1 MNIEAFLDIER
12 RGPSQ
17 DGGRLQAKRRPTAMR
32 IGLALS
38 LVSCG
43 FPRPADL
50 GGLDAGIADGSTD
63 GGGSDCH
70 ADDDCHDPTRSVC
83 VFGQCVSP
91 AAACQQAGNERIVFL
106 SNRGG
111 ALEIWG
117 AYANGGGPT
126 RLASGIVADGNV
138 APSPDGALLAFV
150 QQSSTNSNNSIVTVD
165 AFGRN
170 LHGIAGTFDQASY
183 VEWSPDGTGLV
194 VAGRSSE
201 QTPVSTVYA
210 VKRDGHEQQ
219 LMGFADSAALN
230 SDPTWA
236 PDSTRVAFVSKSPT
250 QLLEIG
256 IWIVNADGTH
266 GTSTEEQ
273 SFLANSPN
281 YLTPRWAP
289 SGAAIAYLST
299 EKGNPD
305 IVLKQLN
312 GSAGHLLATPDNESD
327 LAWSHDSS
335 KIAFVRASGASRT
348 IWVMNADGSAPTSL
362 TAGEHPR
369 WSPDDKS
376 ILFDTSRDGNREIY
390 RMNSDGTNPVNLTND
405 PGDDS
410 QAEWTAC
417 PN

>member
-1 MNIEAFLDIER
+1 MNTKAFFDIER
-12 RGPSQ
+12 RRPLG
-17 DGGRLQAKRRPTAMR
+17 DGGGLRAKRRSATMR

-43 FPRPADL
+43 FPRPADV
-50 GGLDAGIADGSTD
+50 GGPDAGTADGGTD
-63 GGGSDCH
+63 GVGSDCR
-70 ADDDCHDPTRSVC
+70 ADVDCHDPTRSVC
-83 VFGQCVSP
+83 VFGQCLSP

-111 ALEIWG
+111 ALEIYG
-117 AYANGGGPT
+117 AYANGGAPT

-138 APSPDGALLAFV
+138 APSPDGAFLAFV
-150 QQSSTNSNNSIVTVD
+150 QQSSTNGNNSIVTVD

-183 VEWSPDGTGLV
+183 LEWSPDGTELV
-194 VAGRSSE
+194 VGGRSSE
-201 QTPVSTVYA
+201 QTPVSTVYT

-219 LMGFADSAALN
+219 LTGFVDSAALN
-230 SDPTWA
+230 SDPAWS
-236 PDSTRVAFVSKSPT
+236 PDSTRVAFVSKSPN

-266 GTSTEEQ
+266 GSSTEEQ
-273 SFLANSPN
+273 TLFANSPN
-281 YLTPRWAP
+281 YLTPRWSP

-312 GSAGHLLATPDNESD
+312 GSAGQLLATPDNESD
-327 LAWSHDSS
+327 IAWSHDSS
-335 KIAFVRASGASRT
+335 KIAFVRSTGASRT
-348 IWVMNADGSAPTSL
+348 IWVMNADGSGPMSL
-362 TAGEHPR
+362 TTGEHPR

-390 RMNSDGTNPVNLTND
+390 RMNSDGTDPINLTND